1 MSHVSRQ
8 LYFTKLPKR
17 NEISCRF
24 VSNRDLI
31 CVISFRFVS
40 SKIAKQG
47 FSIRFVSKEIGTGV
61 ISFRFVSNVPRK
73 PAFRFVSFRTQ
84 KTSFRTTLVIT
95 SESTSARKIGTP
107 NREEPRTPALL
118 ATRQYFRTNVVKSDQ
133 SLSAERSKVS
143 ETF

>member
-47 FSIRFVSKEIGTGV
+47 FSFRFVSKKIGTGV

-84 KTSFRTTLVIT
+84 KTSFRTTLDT
-95 SESTSARKIGTP
+95 RKPHSQFETC
-107 NREEPRTPALL
+107 RRH
-118 ATRQYFRTNVVKSDQ
+118 S
-133 SLSAERSKVS
+133 SSSKLIYTWRGDNKNS
-143 ETF
+143 SRLNHFF